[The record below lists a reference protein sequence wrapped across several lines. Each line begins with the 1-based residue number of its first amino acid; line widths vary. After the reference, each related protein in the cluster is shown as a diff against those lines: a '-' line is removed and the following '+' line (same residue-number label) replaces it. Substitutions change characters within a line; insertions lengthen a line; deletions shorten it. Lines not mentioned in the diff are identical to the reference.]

1 MNSHT
6 SQTEAHSQVSPDPI
20 PPPIK
25 LKYLVPP
32 PLRQARPVRKGVCLL
47 LNFLTEK
54 PGGDG
59 QLFLADHGLKFTRKP
74 AYPTIYE
81 FGLDL
86 YCRAEGSEVEEISPM
101 HRHGLTAFVFKQ

>member
-1 MNSHT
+1 MDGHT

-32 PLRQARPVRKGVCLL
+32 LAPSQAGVCLL

-54 PGGDG
+54 AGGDG
-59 QLFLADHGLKFTRKP
+59 QLFLANHGLKFTRKP
-74 AYPTIYE
+74 AHPTIYE
-81 FGLDL
+81 FGSDL